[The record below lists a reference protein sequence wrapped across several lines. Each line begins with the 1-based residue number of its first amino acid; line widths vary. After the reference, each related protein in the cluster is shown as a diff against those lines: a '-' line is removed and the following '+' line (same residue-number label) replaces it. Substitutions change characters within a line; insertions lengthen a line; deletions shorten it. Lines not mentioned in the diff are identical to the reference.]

1 MKARET
7 TRRPVRRAP
16 SRPSPARHP
25 LRVPL
30 GSVARQVE
38 IPLPAG
44 LEELRSLEASAV
56 ALVDVEDDHLRLR
69 FLRSSLFED
78 EGSTLTSS
86 EESALNEG
94 GVEDVSDE
102 DIRVVQ
108 AQAAAA
114 YQELRS
120 TSLTVEEAA
129 RHLGVNASR
138 IRQRLA
144 DRSLYGL
151 KDENTWLLPA
161 FQFRSRA
168 LVPGVSAVLRR
179 LPPDMSPLAAAR
191 WFTSPN
197 PDLCTR
203 DTDERPLTPLQWLL
217 GGNPPEAAAEL
228 AAAL

>member
-1 MKARET
+1 MEA
-7 TRRPVRRAP
+7 PV
-16 SRPSPARHP
+16 
-25 LRVPL
+25 
-30 GSVARQVE
+30 GWVARQIE
-38 IPLPAG
+38 IPLPAA
-44 LEELRSLEASAV
+44 LEELRSLQASAV
-56 ALVDVEDDHLRLR
+56 ALVDVENDHLRLR
-69 FLRSSLFED
+69 FLSSSHFED
-78 EGSTLTSS
+78 EGSRTLTSS
-86 EESALNEG
+86 EESALDEG

-102 DIRVVQ
+102 DVRIVQ

-129 RHLGVNASR
+129 RHLSVNASR

-151 KDENTWLLPA
+151 KDGNTWLLPA
-161 FQFRSRA
+161 FQFGSSA

-179 LPPDMSPLAAAR
+179 LPTDIGPLAAAR

-217 GGNPPEAAAEL
+217 GGNPPDAAAEL

>member
-1 MKARET
+1 
-7 TRRPVRRAP
+7 
-16 SRPSPARHP
+16 
-25 LRVPL
+25 
-30 GSVARQVE
+30 VARQVE
-38 IPLPAG
+38 IPLPAT
-44 LEELRSLEASAV
+44 LEELRSLRASAV

-69 FLRSSLFED
+69 FLSSSHFED

-102 DIRVVQ
+102 DVRVVQ

-114 YQELRS
+114 YQDLRA

-129 RHLGVNASR
+129 RRLGVNASR

-151 KDENTWLLPA
+151 KDGNTWLLPA

-168 LVPGVSAVLRR
+168 LVPGVSAVFRR
-179 LPPDMSPLAAAR
+179 LPPDISPLAAAR

>member
-1 MKARET
+1 MKARKT

-16 SRPSPARHP
+16 SRQSPARHP
-25 LRVPL
+25 LGAPL

-38 IPLPAG
+38 IPLPAA
-44 LEELRSLEASAV
+44 LEELRSLQAGAV
-56 ALVDVEDDHLRLR
+56 ALVDVEDDYLRLR
-69 FLRSSLFED
+69 FLSSSPFED
-78 EGSTLTSS
+78 EGSTLTAS

-102 DIRVVQ
+102 DVRIVQ

-120 TSLTVEEAA
+120 TSLNVEEAA
-129 RHLGVNASR
+129 RHLAVNASR
-138 IRQRLA
+138 IRQRLG

-151 KDENTWLLPA
+151 KDGNTWLLPA
-161 FQFRSRA
+161 FQFGSSA

-179 LPPDMSPLAAAR
+179 LPTDISPLAAAR

-203 DTDERPLTPLQWLL
+203 DADERPLTPLQWLL

>member
-1 MKARET
+1 
-7 TRRPVRRAP
+7 
-16 SRPSPARHP
+16 
-25 LRVPL
+25 
-30 GSVARQVE
+30 VARQVE
-38 IPLPAG
+38 ILLPAA
-44 LEELRSLEASAV
+44 LEELRTLEASAV

-69 FLRSSLFED
+69 FLTSSHLED

-94 GVEDVSDE
+94 GVEDVSEE
-102 DIRVVQ
+102 DVRVVQ

-114 YQELRS
+114 YQDLRA

-129 RHLGVNASR
+129 RRLGVNASR

-151 KDENTWLLPA
+151 KDGNTWLLPA

-168 LVPGVSAVLRR
+168 LVPGVSAVFRR
-179 LPPDMSPLAAAR
+179 LPPDISPLAAAR